1 MEIWIILLSYGR
13 VTVDGSKAGLYAAV
27 QRLRDDR
34 VKVSFMLTVPSAR
47 SDASGVRGVAKEVV
61 QRLRC
66 RPARVARPDA
76 LTARSTAR

>member
-47 SDASGVRGVAKEVV
+47 LDASGVRGVAKEVV

-66 RPARVARPDA
+66 RPARVARPDT